1 MHQPPRK
8 IFIWAV
14 VLLGYAVLVVA
25 VFSLLRESQASQPAV
40 VTAPLADVNLPALLA
55 AAQAGGHT
63 AVLLPLGPEA
73 QSLPGLPELWDE
85 FSSAGAASAVAVD
98 EGGFDAMQGV
108 DSAAVLTRQSVA
120 ELFLDGTPLQVF
132 RRAGK
137 LLVLNDDMRVQIVD
151 CDNPVAPRLA
161 GELPYDQV
169 KRMVMRGDIAYLL
182 TGSAK
187 QPVFMVIADL
197 AEPGEPRELARFEMP
212 ADAVSFYLAEGQ
224 LVVTTIDRE
233 RLGEGAV
240 YLYQLSDDHRLTPL
254 ASLATPVFNNGF
266 LHFGNYCVIPDLRAG
281 LHVYDC
287 RDPLR
292 PLLVASLRFA
302 DTPKRLV
309 RRSDKV
315 FALGTMQRIHVVDLQ
330 EPRRPRL
337 SAVVTDVAAPVFL
350 VGHDEVT
357 YYFSPKGNLQ
367 VVPRPLEAAA
377 MRENRPDRLAGELV
391 AQPGGG
397 LLLLG
402 AQLAALP
409 AGIAKVLPPP
419 DGAPII
425 AATSWQGGVAA
436 LHEDGEVT
444 FYHRGEGAAPP
455 LQGRVQLPGRPRW
468 LAAGGERLYAGGRTN
483 ISVIT
488 RGGRQLSVTGQL
500 ELPGVDS
507 RDGLVVGRTLC
518 VAAGRDGLLSFSLDD
533 PDRPLADLP
542 LDWPVHLDARFDVR
556 QLVAAGGGRVL
567 AAAGQAGLLDSRP
580 DRSGRLRF
588 AGLLAFDQP
597 VTALAVING
606 VALAA
611 TTDEVSVVD
620 LGDGGTLQ
628 KLGVISFPG
637 VARLTAASAGHWAGF
652 VPGRGWSVLA
662 APRLM
667 PAREVARLDCSV
679 VEQEELL
686 PSLYRLSL
694 FNDLGVQTLPAPLQC
709 AGLSIKRTAP
719 AGQNGH

>member
-1 MHQPPRK
+1 M
-8 IFIWAV
+8 
-14 VLLGYAVLVVA
+14 
-25 VFSLLRESQASQPAV
+25 
-40 VTAPLADVNLPALLA
+40 
-55 AAQAGGHT
+55 
-63 AVLLPLGPEA
+63 
-73 QSLPGLPELWDE
+73 
-85 FSSAGAASAVAVD
+85 AVD
-98 EGGFDAMQGV
+98 EGGFDALQSV

-120 ELFLDGTPLQVF
+120 ELFLDGSPLQVF

-137 LLVLNDDMRVQIVD
+137 LLVLNGDGRVQIVD

-182 TGSAK
+182 IGSAK

-197 AEPGEPRELARFEMP
+197 AEPGEPWELARFEMP
-212 ADAVSFYLAEGQ
+212 ADAESFYLADGQ
-224 LVVTTIDRE
+224 LVVTTRSKE

-240 YLYQLSDDHRLTPL
+240 YLYQLSDVHRLTPL
-254 ASLATPVFNNGF
+254 GSLATPVFNNGF
-266 LHFGNYCVIPDLRAG
+266 LRFDSYCVIPDLRAG

-292 PLLVASLRFA
+292 PLLVASLNFA
-302 DTPKRLV
+302 DKVRRLV
-309 RRSDKV
+309 RRGDKV
-315 FALGTMQRIHVVDLQ
+315 FALGTKRGIHVVDLQ

-357 YYFSPKGNLQ
+357 YYFSLKGNLR
-367 VVPRPLEAAA
+367 VVPRSLEAAA

-402 AQLAALP
+402 AQPAALP
-409 AGIAKVLPPP
+409 AGIAEVLPPP
-419 DGAPII
+419 DGAAII
-425 AATSWQGGVAA
+425 AATPWQGGIAA
-436 LHEDGEVT
+436 LLEDGEVT

-500 ELPGVDS
+500 ELPGVDC

-542 LDWPVHLDARFDVR
+542 LDWPAHLDARFDVR
-556 QLVAAGGGRVL
+556 QLAAAGEGRVL
-567 AAAGQAGLLDSRP
+567 AAAGQAGLLDARL
-580 DRSGRLRF
+580 DARGRLRF
-588 AGLLAFDQP
+588 AGLLSFAQP
-597 VTALAVING
+597 VTALAVINR
-606 VALAA
+606 VVLAA

-620 LGDGGTLQ
+620 LGDGGSLQ
-628 KLGVISFPG
+628 KLGTISFPG
-637 VARLTAASAGHWAGF
+637 VARLTAAPAGHWAGF

-667 PAREVARLDCSV
+667 PAREVARLDCAV
-679 VEQEELL
+679 AKQGEPL

-694 FNDLGVQTLPAPLQC
+694 FNDLGVQALPASLQC
-709 AGLSIKRTAP
+709 GGLSAQPIIP
-719 AGQNGH
+719 ARQDGH